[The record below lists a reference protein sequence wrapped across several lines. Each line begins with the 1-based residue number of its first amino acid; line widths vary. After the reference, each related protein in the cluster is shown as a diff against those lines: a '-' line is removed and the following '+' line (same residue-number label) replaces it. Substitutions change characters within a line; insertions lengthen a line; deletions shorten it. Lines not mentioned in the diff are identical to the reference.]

1 MICPNCNNKI
11 PDNVSICPYCQ
22 YDITKVKNKVRISAS
37 AKSKIN
43 MVDHS
48 SLVGGQVA
56 KNYFIK
62 LSKKKKNIEYKNYNN
77 YIDYRQAKEQE
88 KANTLQNE
96 KKAQAKAFINIV
108 GIEKKANNHNK
119 LSLFN
124 VMAYIVV
131 IALWIVAIVIIIKGN
146 RIDYYF
152 HEKEEGVIKESASST
167 VVDEEMSQYNGVSKS
182 GQTGGVSKEG
192 VTSIVYDNQYTKQF
206 TISNSNDVIRL
217 IITDSVKQKNNCPD
231 NIIKIENDIITNYGI
246 TAVNLCEM
254 DELFAIEL
262 RDVVKFIYNEF
273 PKARNYLTNL
283 TLANV
288 ENNQTF
294 IAAFM
299 PIFTFATSDT
309 NSGYPVAIKTQI
321 ILNAKYFLNQSKIIS
336 SVNYGSR
343 SGYFPPNATRSSTVA
358 HEFGHYLSYI
368 ALLNFYNASRLNF
381 IKVTES
387 TLLYQ
392 VYDDFNEGKFSYD
405 LLVEA
410 YNEYTK
416 SVPNASFEEFRSSI
430 SNYAIAKDNEG
441 KYIYDETIAEAF
453 HDVYLNNNHA
463 SLASKCIVNVLKQK
477 L

>member
-11 PDNVSICPYCQ
+11 PDNLSICPHCKKE
-22 YDITKVKNKVRISAS
+22 IKKEPKKVRISSS

-43 MVDHS
+43 MIDNS
-48 SLVGGQVA
+48 FLVGGKVA
-56 KNYFIK
+56 KNYFIRIE
-62 LSKKKKNIEYKNYNN
+62 KKKKNIEYKNYNN
-77 YIDYRQAKEQE
+77 YIDYKQAAYQE
-88 KANTLQNE
+88 KMNNLQNE
-96 KKAQAKAFINIV
+96 KKNNAPSFINIV
-108 GIEKKANNHNK
+108 GIEKHPKDQNR
-119 LSLFN
+119 LSFFN
-124 VMAYIVV
+124 IMAYLIV
-131 IALWIVAIVIIIKGN
+131 ISLWIVAITVIINGN
-146 RIDYYF
+146 NIDYYF
-152 HEKEEGVIKESASST
+152 HEKKNSFVKENGNST
-167 VVDEEMSQYNGVSKS
+167 IVDEEMSQYNGVSKS
-182 GQTGGVSKEG
+182 GQTGGISKEG
-192 VTSIVYDNQYTKQF
+192 VTSIVYDNQYNKQF
-206 TISNSNDVIRL
+206 TIASSNDVIRL
-217 IITDSVKQKNNCPD
+217 IITDSVKQKQNCP
-231 NIIKIENDIITNYGI
+231 NNMIEIENDIITNYGI
-246 TAVNLCEM
+246 TAVNLCEI

-273 PKARNYLTNL
+273 PKSRNYLTNL

-321 ILNAKYFLNQSKIIS
+321 ILNAKYFLNQSKLIS

-368 ALLNFYNASRLNF
+368 ALLNDYNTKQMSFVKA
-381 IKVTES
+381 TES
-387 TLLYQ
+387 SLLYE
-392 VYDDFNEGKFSYD
+392 VYNDFNEGKFSYD

-416 SVPNASFEEFRSSI
+416 SVPNVSFEEFRSSI

-453 HDVYLNNNHA
+453 HDVYLNNNNA
-463 SLASKCIVNVLKQK
+463 SLASKCIVNTLKQK